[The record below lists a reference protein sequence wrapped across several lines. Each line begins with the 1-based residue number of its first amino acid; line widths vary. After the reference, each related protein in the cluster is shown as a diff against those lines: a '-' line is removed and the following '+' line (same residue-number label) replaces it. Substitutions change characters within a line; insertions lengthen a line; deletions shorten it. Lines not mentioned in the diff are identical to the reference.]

1 MGESQK
7 GQKKVVGEENEVVE
21 GEGQRYRR
29 RETDICVFIISIK
42 AHRFR
47 MRRGSEREV
56 DRPCNSE
63 EET

>member
-1 MGESQK
+1 MKWLRERDRDT
-7 GQKKVVGEENEVVE
+7 E
-21 GEGQRYRR
+21 GERQ
-29 RETDICVFIISIK
+29 TSVCLISIK

-47 MRRGSEREV
+47 MRQGSEREV